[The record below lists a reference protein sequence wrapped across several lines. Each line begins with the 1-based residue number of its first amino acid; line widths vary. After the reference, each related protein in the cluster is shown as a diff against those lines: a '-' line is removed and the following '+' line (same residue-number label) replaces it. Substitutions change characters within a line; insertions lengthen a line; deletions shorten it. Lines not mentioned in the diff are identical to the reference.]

1 MSFKVF
7 VREEQRK
14 LPIPQKQL
22 QKIAQFTFHATGNE
36 ESDISLVVCDD
47 KLITKLNETY
57 MKRSGP
63 TDVLAFS
70 MMEGES
76 LTAPGKMLGD
86 VVISLDTAAQQA
98 GELGE
103 TLEEEFLLLF
113 VHGLLHLLGFDH
125 RNRREEKAMQEY
137 TNKIVMEVE
146 QTV

>member
-14 LPIPQKQL
+14 LPVSQKTL
-22 QKIAQFTFHATGNE
+22 KKIAQFTFHITGIE
-36 ESDISLVVCDD
+36 EGDISLVVCDD
-47 KLITKLNETY
+47 KLITKLNESY

-70 MMEGES
+70 MLEGKS

-86 VVISLDTAAQQA
+86 IVISADTAAKQA
-98 GELGE
+98 GDFGE
-103 TLEEEFLLLF
+103 TLEQEFLILF
-113 VHGLLHLLGFDH
+113 IHGLLHLLGFDH
-125 RNRREEKAMQEY
+125 KNIREKEVMQDY
-137 TNKIVMEVE
+137 TDKILMGME